1 MTPLLHLTLLLTTT
15 LTPSTHPTTIHP
27 ATPPTSSIERST
39 TPMPNIP
46 VGGGQPPIYRGPGR
60 ATARDRI
67 GTDASNPTLPRSGG
81 YPNTGRNP
89 ITRLTP
95 NTITEHTNRPR

>member
-1 MTPLLHLTLLLTTT
+1 MTPLLHLTILAATALANPSTHHATLQPTTT
-15 LTPSTHPTTIHP
+15 LRPQLGAI
-27 ATPPTSSIERST
+27 A
-39 TPMPNIP
+39 MPNIP

-67 GTDASNPTLPRSGG
+67 GTDASNPTLPQSGG
-81 YPNTGRNP
+81 YPNPGRNP
-89 ITRLTP
+89 ITHLTP